1 MREDRESLRRSLELL
16 AQHSGTVQKQLSL
29 ERDES
34 TALRRKNQ
42 LLRNDMLEE
51 EHRHAALMLSNGQK
65 HSDED
70 SGTGQR
76 GRSKDV
82 VRPEPEVLIHAEAP
96 AAGAVRMSDAERDA
110 TLMSARSFYDNV
122 FYSTIQRRRKEAR
135 RGEGARKGR

>member
-1 MREDRESLRRSLELL
+1 MSVSAGNSQMCERIAILSARFRAT

-34 TALRRKNQ
+34 TALRRKYQ
-42 LLRNDMLEE
+42 LLRNDILEE

-82 VRPEPEVLIHAEAP
+82 VRPE
-96 AAGAVRMSDAERDA
+96 
-110 TLMSARSFYDNV
+110 
-122 FYSTIQRRRKEAR
+122 RRF
-135 RGEGARKGR
+135 